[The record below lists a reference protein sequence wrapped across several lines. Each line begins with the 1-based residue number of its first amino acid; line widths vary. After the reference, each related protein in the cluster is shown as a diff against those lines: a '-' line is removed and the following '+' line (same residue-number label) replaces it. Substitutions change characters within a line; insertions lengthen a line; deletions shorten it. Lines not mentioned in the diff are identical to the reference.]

1 MSQLQ
6 SFTKYLR
13 QALVFTGK
21 VELLFFRRF
30 LLVLTKISFW
40 VEDWALGNNLRSFQ
54 IFLIFSNF
62 PRSKVLCRSPS
73 YELTRICQFVTSI
86 RASFHFWL
94 KESFLNIKKSQNIT
108 NIIACKIFFC
118 FFISSLTALI
128 VKSSHTLDG
137 IYFMFLKKCPRKKM
151 KGFQYQI

>member
-40 VEDWALGNNLRSFQ
+40 VEDWALGNNIRSFQ

-73 YELTRICQFVTSI
+73 YELTRISQFVTSI

-108 NIIACKIFFC
+108 NIFACKIFFC

-128 VKSSHTLDG
+128 VKSSHILDG
-137 IYFMFLKKCPRKKM
+137 IYFMFLKKCTRKKM
-151 KGFQYQI
+151 KGF